1 MLKSAC
7 GPGCLSLAFAASR
20 AGWLLSPVLIIV
32 LQVCCVYNMWLLV
45 KLKQRFEPAGARSY
59 ADVAFHVYGPR
70 CRQLVDAFV
79 SLQQLGICCV
89 YFGFV
94 ASNIDAVLINFGLEA
109 SETRWTLV
117 RLMIAGYFVLAPL
130 ALIRHWKKLA
140 PLSFVAN
147 ICILSGIAVVLVFTL
162 DSLAKRGA
170 ATNLQKIPEGAYSH
184 GLPLLYG
191 TVIYSFE
198 LVCNV
203 LPIENNLQDRS
214 RMSEVLFA
222 AMGAYCAVMLVVA
235 LLPVVA
241 FGTITEGSLTAELG
255 RRFTDDDNRPWIVL
269 MNLLVTTAVVLTYP
283 VQFYPVIEVI
293 ERACGVG
300 AGEGSASK
308 QRETGSS
315 SSPSGGLSDD
325 MLAHLLNSVPDVQG
339 PAGADQRSLG
349 SAGQRRPA
357 PRMRGSLQESSAG
370 SQASRS
376 SGTASHRAVLWRR
389 ILIRFGVVACTLLV
403 AAAVP
408 KLGLVI
414 SLFGSFNAPLLAM
427 IMPSLMAIKC
437 SNGAVDGVAGTI
449 GAGTVVHCVIIVLG
463 LVGAAAGS
471 VNAIVAIVRDM

>member
-20 AGWLLSPVLIIV
+20 AGWVLSPVLIIV
-32 LQVCCVYNMWLLV
+32 LQMCCVYNMWLLV
-45 KLKQRFEPAGARSY
+45 QLKQRFEGVGARSY
-59 ADVAFHVYGPR
+59 ADVAFHVFGPR

-94 ASNIDAVLINFGLEA
+94 ASNIDAVLINFGFEA
-109 SETRWTLV
+109 TETRWTLV

-140 PLSFVAN
+140 PLSVVAN
-147 ICILSGIAVVLVFTL
+147 VCILSGIAVVLVFTA

-170 ATNLQKIPEGAYSH
+170 AKDLESIPEGAYSH
-184 GLPLLYG
+184 GLSLLYG

-203 LPIENNLQDRS
+203 LPIENTLQDRT
-214 RMSEVLFA
+214 RMSEVLFV
-222 AMGAYCAVMLVVA
+222 AMSAYCVVMLVVA

-255 RRFTDDDNRPWIVL
+255 HRFKNDDDRPWVVL
-269 MNLLVTTAVVLTYP
+269 MNLLVTVAVVLTYP

-293 ERACGVG
+293 ERTCGVG

-308 QRETGSS
+308 QRGMGSISRS
-315 SSPSGGLSDD
+315 SAGLSDD
-325 MLAHLLNSVPDVQG
+325 MLADLLSSVPERQVNTIQHT
-339 PAGADQRSLG
+339 LG
-349 SAGQRRPA
+349 SAGQRQPA
-357 PRMRGSLQESSAG
+357 PRMRGSVQESAAEGEGSA
-370 SQASRS
+370 
-376 SGTASHRAVLWRR
+376 ASHGTVLCKR

-427 IMPSLMAIKC
+427 ILPSLMAIKC
-437 SNGAVDGVAGTI
+437 SSGAVDGQAGMI
-449 GAGTVVHCVIIVLG
+449 GVGTVAHCLIIVLG
-463 LVGAAAGS
+463 AVGAATGS
-471 VNAIVAIVRDM
+471 VNAIIAIVQSM

>member
-20 AGWLLSPVLIIV
+20 AGWGLSPVLIIV
-32 LQVCCVYNMWLLV
+32 LQVCCVYNMWLLI
-45 KLKQRFEPAGARSY
+45 KLKQRFEGVGATSY
-59 ADVAFHVYGPR
+59 ADVAAHVFGPR
-70 CRQLVDAFV
+70 CRKLVDAFV

-109 SETRWTLV
+109 IETRWTLV

-147 ICILSGIAVVLVFTL
+147 ICILSGIAVVLVFTA
-162 DSLAKRGA
+162 DSLAKRGTA
-170 ATNLQKIPEGAYSH
+170 KRLEKIPEGAYSH

-203 LPIENNLQDRS
+203 LPIENTLQDRT
-214 RMSEVLFA
+214 RMSEVLFV
-222 AMGAYCAVMLVVA
+222 AMGAYCFVMLVVA

-255 RRFTDDDNRPWIVL
+255 HRFKDDDDRPWIVL
-269 MNLLVTTAVVLTYP
+269 MNLLVTAAVVLTYP

-293 ERACGVG
+293 EKACGVG

-308 QRETGSS
+308 QRGMGSS
-315 SSPSGGLSDD
+315 SSSSAGLSDD
-325 MLAHLLNSVPDVQG
+325 MLASLLGSVPDGQGQERTLGHAVQQR
-339 PAGADQRSLG
+339 PAPRLRGSVQESTVESLG
-349 SAGQRRPA
+349 SA
-357 PRMRGSLQESSAG
+357 
-370 SQASRS
+370 
-376 SGTASHRAVLWRR
+376 ASHSTVVCKRVV
-389 ILIRFGVVACTLLV
+389 IRFLVVACTLLV

-427 IMPSLMAIKC
+427 ILPSLMAIKC
-437 SNGAVDGVAGTI
+437 SSGAVDGRAEMIGVGT
-449 GAGTVVHCVIIVLG
+449 AAHYLIITLG
-463 LVGAAAGS
+463 VVGAAMGS
-471 VNAIVAIVRDM
+471 VNAMIAIVQDM